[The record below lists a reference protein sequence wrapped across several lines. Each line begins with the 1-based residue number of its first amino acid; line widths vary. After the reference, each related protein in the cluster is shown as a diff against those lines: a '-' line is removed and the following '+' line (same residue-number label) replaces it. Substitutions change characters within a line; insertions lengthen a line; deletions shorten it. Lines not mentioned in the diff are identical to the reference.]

1 MNMTTSFHSTSRN
14 SLCHVLTKV
23 LIATLIL
30 SQFIPLNIGHAASH
44 NQSTTPEERAQA
56 LLSTLTP
63 EERVG
68 QLFLVTFM
76 GNNIDEESEI
86 FDLITN
92 HHIGGVVL
100 QRNNDNFISPPQT
113 LNGVLDLTREIQTVE
128 WSASQTLQV
137 DILSSEEFT
146 PAFIP
151 LFIAIAQEGDS
162 YPYDQIIDGLT
173 HLPNQMTQGAT
184 WQPALA
190 QQVGTVLGREL
201 SALGLTMLMGP
212 SLDVLDTPNPQSTGN
227 LGVRTFGGD
236 PYWVGELGRGF
247 VSGVHEGSGGK
258 IAIIGK
264 HFPGHGSSDRLPEEE
279 VATVRK
285 SLEQL
290 KQIELLPFYAVTG
303 NAPSEA
309 ATIDGLLASHIRY
322 QGFQGNIRATT
333 RPVSFD
339 PQAFTQLLD
348 LPEFTTWRENG
359 GLMISD
365 NLGGR
370 AFRRFIDPSGEIFN
384 ARFIAR
390 DAFLTGNDMLYLGND
405 FISTGDPESYISILR
420 TLAFFAQK
428 YREDPAFAQ
437 RVDVSV
443 FRILTLKYKIYENI
457 FTLDQVLAPEDG
469 ISDLGTY
476 DQVTFDIAQQA
487 ATIINPSLEE
497 LDETLPEPPSQNDR
511 LVFFTDTRTAQQCS
525 DCPEQPI
532 FSKNEFEQAV
542 TRLYGPSAGGQIL
555 QSNLASYSYAELE
568 AYLNA
573 DQAANISIEE
583 NLQRADW
590 IVFSMLD
597 VTSNNPTTQVLSR
610 FLAERPDLFQD
621 KKLIVF
627 AFNAP
632 YFLDATEIS
641 KITAYFGLYSKTPK
655 FIDVAAR
662 LLFGEIPAPPGD
674 LPVSVPGVGYDLIT
688 ATSPDPEQTIPLLLD
703 YPEPVV
709 GEETPTPT
717 PTPEP
722 VYRVGDLIP
731 VRTDLIL
738 DQNGNQVPDF
748 TPVRFILS
756 GGSDQTLI
764 IQEEVTNRGTA
775 NTTFQVDRSGTIEIR
790 VESEPATNST
800 VLRFDIQPENGT
812 ESSPTPTK
820 TPTATPTRETPT
832 PTIAATLVPTPSPAP
847 PDNRTDIGDWLVALL
862 VTASIGAAIYWLT
875 VQYSLVIWGI
885 RGSLLAVT
893 GGLLA
898 YTYLAIGLPGSE
910 VILTNIG
917 NLGVPF
923 VTLIGSGIG
932 WGAARGWQLFEN
944 NHNNSPSTQQGGD

>member
-1 MNMTTSFHSTSRN
+1 MIMLLEIISRRPI
-14 SLCHVLTKV
+14 LIFFTRV
-23 LIATLIL
+23 LIVSLILLTITPITLI
-30 SQFIPLNIGHAASH
+30 HAGPRF
-44 NQSTTPEERAQA
+44 QSTTPEERAQA

-68 QLFLVTFM
+68 QLFLVTFN
-76 GNNIDEESEI
+76 GNKIEEDSEI
-86 FDLITN
+86 YDLITN
-92 HHIGGVVL
+92 RHIGGVVL
-100 QRNNDNFISPPQT
+100 QKENDNFVAAPQT
-113 LNGVLDLTREIQTVE
+113 LNGVINLTREIQTVE
-128 WSASQTLQV
+128 WSASQTLQI

-151 LFIAIAQEGDS
+151 LFIAIAQEGDL
-162 YPYDQIIDGLT
+162 YPYDQIINGLT
-173 HLPNQMTQGAT
+173 PLPNQMTLGAT

-201 SALGLTMLMGP
+201 SALGLTMLLGP
-212 SLDVLDTPNPQSTGN
+212 SLDVLDTPNPQTTGN

-236 PYWVGELGRGF
+236 PYWVGEMGRGF

-258 IAIIGK
+258 IAVIGK

-290 KQIELLPFYAVTG
+290 KQIELLPFYSVTG
-303 NAPSEA
+303 DAPSQT
-309 ATIDGLLASHIRY
+309 ATVDGLLASHIRY

-339 PQAFTQLLD
+339 PQAFTQLMS

-365 NLGGR
+365 NLGSR

-390 DAFLTGNDMLYLGND
+390 DAFLTGNDILYLGND
-405 FISTGDPESYISILR
+405 FISSGDPNSYISTLR

-443 FRILTLKYKIYENI
+443 FRILTLKYKLYENL
-457 FTLDQVLAPEDG
+457 FTLDQVLASEDA

-476 DQVTFDIAQQA
+476 DQVTFDIAQES

-497 LDETLPEPPSQNDR
+497 LNETLPEPPGINDR
-511 LVFFTDTRTAQQCS
+511 LVFLTDTRTAKQCT

-532 FSKNEFEQAV
+532 LPKNEFEQAV
-542 TRLYGPSAGGQIL
+542 SRLYGPSAGGQIL
-555 QSNLASYSYAELE
+555 QRNLSSYSYVELE
-568 AYLNA
+568 TYLNESE
-573 DQAANISIEE
+573 QANPNIEDA
-583 NLQRADW
+583 LQRADW

-597 VTSNNPTTQVLSR
+597 VSSNNSTSQTLSR

-632 YFLDATEIS
+632 YYLDATEIS
-641 KITAYFGLYSKTPK
+641 KITAYYGLYSKTPK
-655 FIDVAAR
+655 FVEVAAR
-662 LLFGEIPAPPGD
+662 LLFEEIPAPPGD

-688 ATSPDPEQTIPLLLD
+688 ATSPNPDQIIPLLLD
-703 YPEPVV
+703 YPEPLVDEGTV
-709 GEETPTPT
+709 TPTPI
-717 PTPEP
+717 PEP
-722 VYRVGDLIP
+722 EFQVGDLIP
-731 VRTDLIL
+731 VRTGIIVDH
-738 DQNGNQVPDF
+738 NGNPVPDF

-756 GGSDQTLI
+756 GGNDQAMV
-764 IQEEVTNRGTA
+764 IQEEVTNRGMA
-775 NTTFQVDRSGTIEIR
+775 HTTLLVDRSGTIEIR
-790 VESEPATNST
+790 VESEPANESA
-800 VLRFDIQPENGT
+800 VLRIDIPPENGP
-812 ESSPTPTK
+812 EPSPSPTI
-820 TPTATPTRETPT
+820 TPSATATQPTQE
-832 PTIAATLVPTPSPAP
+832 PTIEVTPESTPLP
-847 PDNRTDIGDWLVALL
+847 PPPNNQTGIGDWLISL
-862 VTASIGAAIYWLT
+862 VVSVGIGAAIYWLT
-875 VQYSLVIWGI
+875 VQYGLAIWGV
-885 RGSLLAVT
+885 RGGLLAVI

-910 VILTNIG
+910 VVITSIG
-917 NLGVPF
+917 NLGVLF
-923 VTLIGSGIG
+923 VTIIGSGIG
-932 WGAARGWQLFEN
+932 WGAARGWQIIDK
-944 NHNNSPSTQQGGD
+944 NHKKISSSQQGSN